1 MSKAIQR
8 RVDTQQECR
17 IQAGGSAV
25 QRGDSSQA
33 EHLLGELSVRHHTD
47 ELGLAERGEGSAEI
61 HNTDVPQGG
70 STLIERPVSGCSQTG
85 QEPGASVVDSNTDEV
100 EVDPAR
106 PTASHPTTAMSRCTA
121 DRQRPARR

>member
-8 RVDTQQECR
+8 RVDTQQQCR

-33 EHLLGELSVRHHTD
+33 EQLLVELSVRHHTD

-85 QEPGASVVDSNTDEV
+85 QEPGASVVDSNANEV
-100 EVDPAR
+100 EV
-106 PTASHPTTAMSRCTA
+106 ASHPATAMSRCTA
-121 DRQRPARR
+121 DRQRAARR